1 MIKLGI
7 EHQVR
12 SLKGRLMRLKES
24 ITEAIGE
31 TDINV
36 RKLDDEL
43 IIHDLYL
50 VKCQLDRVED
60 YIE

>member
-1 MIKLGI
+1 MEI

-31 TDINV
+31 NDINV
-36 RKLDDEL
+36 RKLDDAL

-50 VKCQLDRVED
+50 VKCQLKRVEA

>member
-1 MIKLGI
+1 
-7 EHQVR
+7 
-12 SLKGRLMRLKES
+12 MRLKES

-36 RKLDDEL
+36 RKLDDAL

>member
-1 MIKLGI
+1 
-7 EHQVR
+7 
-12 SLKGRLMRLKES
+12 MRLKES